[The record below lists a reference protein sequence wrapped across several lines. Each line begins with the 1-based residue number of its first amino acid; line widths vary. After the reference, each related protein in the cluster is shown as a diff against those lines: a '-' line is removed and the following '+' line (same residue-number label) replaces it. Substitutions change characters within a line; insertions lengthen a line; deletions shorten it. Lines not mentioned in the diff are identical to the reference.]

1 MLANI
6 SFFNSLSASGGNR
19 FVANSEVLAFLKE
32 FAEKSTGA
40 MLCQQWLDSIR
51 DRSDV
56 TADLTARLSDA
67 SHDYDKE
74 KAKAAS
80 KLKDS
85 LMANKMQLDEED
97 KAYLSSL
104 DPNIG
109 AQVDSLVKS
118 AVQGWKRDML
128 SQVQQGAE
136 LEDLLG
142 DNAQVSMQPSPMTP
156 PAPAPA
162 PVASEVPTEIPLAEP
177 PRNDISS
184 VEY

>member
-1 MLANI
+1 MFADI
-6 SFFNSLSASGGNR
+6 SLFNSLSSVGSPR
-19 FVANSEVLAFLKE
+19 FVTNSEVLAFLKE
-32 FAEKSTGA
+32 YAEKSTGA

-67 SHDYDKE
+67 GHDYDKE

-85 LMANKMQLDEED
+85 LLANQMKLDEED

-104 DPNIG
+104 DPTIG
-109 AQVDSLVKS
+109 AQVNSLVES
-118 AVQGWKRDML
+118 AVQGWKQDML

-136 LEDLLG
+136 LEELLG
-142 DNAQVSMQPSPMTP
+142 GNGQVSAQPSPMTP
-156 PAPAPA
+156 PAPALPTREPA
-162 PVASEVPTEIPLAEP
+162 PMP
-177 PRNDISS
+177 S
-184 VEY
+184 VSDMEY